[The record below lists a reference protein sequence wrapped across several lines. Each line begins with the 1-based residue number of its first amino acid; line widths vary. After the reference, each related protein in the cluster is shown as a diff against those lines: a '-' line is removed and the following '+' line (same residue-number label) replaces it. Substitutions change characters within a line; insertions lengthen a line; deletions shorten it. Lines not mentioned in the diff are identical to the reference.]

1 MRIFVL
7 ELYNP
12 TEEKT
17 EAIGVALDEHQ
28 ALNYVLDMYD
38 DIEILDK
45 SSIIISEDIKSN
57 IRGWFS
63 FIDKDGDYYK
73 VILKPFEVQF

>member
-1 MRIFVL
+1 MKIFVL

-12 TEEKT
+12 IKDETEV
-17 EAIGVALDEHQ
+17 IGVALDENQ

-45 SSIIISEDIKSN
+45 SSIIISEEINSN

-63 FIDKDGDYYK
+63 FIDEHGYYYK
-73 VILKPFEVQF
+73 VILKPFEL